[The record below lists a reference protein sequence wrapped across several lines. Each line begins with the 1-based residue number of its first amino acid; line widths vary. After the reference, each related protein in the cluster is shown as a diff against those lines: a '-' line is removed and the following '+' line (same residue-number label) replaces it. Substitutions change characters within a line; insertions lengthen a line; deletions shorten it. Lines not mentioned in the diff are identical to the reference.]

1 MLSGTFLSWLDGH
14 SGAITAIATVVL
26 VAITGVYVVV
36 TYLLVMEQRNQAD
49 HPAVDFLLADV
60 EPPDV
65 NIRLRNVGTGAAAE
79 LTMLAGPGE
88 GVAVVTSPAFGQR
101 TTLLAGDSCT
111 WKLRPPGADGLE
123 PGLLPL
129 TMSYFDNPR
138 SKVFY
143 EVMLLEVK
151 AAADGEGKLVNL
163 GSVQVISSR
172 SRVRRNTR
180 RSLSLWKRP
189 AFHVRTRGKELS
201 ELLLDEDV
209 CEYVHDSLTKVMGE
223 LRQLR
228 PRMQAVRSKV

>member
-1 MLSGTFLSWLDGH
+1 MSWLDGH
-14 SGAITAIATVVL
+14 SGAVTAIATVVL

-49 HPAVDFLLADV
+49 HPAVDFLLAGV

-65 NIRLRNVGTGAAAE
+65 NIRLRNVGAGAAAE
-79 LTMLAGPGE
+79 LTMLSGPGE
-88 GVAVVTSPAFGQR
+88 GIAVVTSPEFGQR
-101 TTLLAGDSCT
+101 TTLLAGDSCI
-111 WKLRPPGADGLE
+111 WKLRPPDGAEGLE

-143 EVMLLEVK
+143 EVMLLEVMV
-151 AAADGEGKLVNL
+151 AVNGEGRLVNL
-163 GSVQVISSR
+163 GSVQVISNR
-172 SRVRRNTR
+172 SRIRRHTR

-189 AFHVRTRGKELS
+189 AFHWRTHDKALS

-223 LRQLR
+223 LRQLG